1 VADGLSVPTGL
12 AWAPD
17 APFFLQA
24 AQDGRQELRGVNGG
38 GPALFVWRASAR
50 PAGLAYRADAGGRAG
65 EFLVSMLDGG
75 VERLSWPTGPD
86 RVPVIAGPRL
96 GLEYGSVRAIA
107 VAPDG
112 TVYAG
117 TANADARPDVADRP
131 GRDFL
136 LRLSDQ

>member
-1 VADGLSVPTGL
+1 L

-17 APFFLQA
+17 APFLVQA
-24 AQDGRQELRGVNGG
+24 AHDGRQELRGLHENAGG
-38 GPALFVWRASAR
+38 EPALFVWRASAR
-50 PAGLAYRADAGGRAG
+50 PAGLAFRADAGRLAG

-75 VERLSWPTGPD
+75 VERLSWRSGGD
-86 RVPVIAGPRL
+86 SVPVIAGPRL

-117 TANADARPDVADRP
+117 TANADVRPDVADRP
-131 GRDFL
+131 ERDFL